1 MLNFTLSITGT
12 VNSSLGPLITLMI
25 SLNGWK
31 TINGHSRL
39 LLTQDFRSTSESGQH
54 DSTTVLR
61 TVII

>member
-1 MLNFTLSITGT
+1 MLNLYFVYNGHCQFF
-12 VNSSLGPLITLMI
+12 LGRLITLMI

-39 LLTQDFRSTSESGQH
+39 SLTQDFRSTSESGQH

-61 TVII
+61 IATI